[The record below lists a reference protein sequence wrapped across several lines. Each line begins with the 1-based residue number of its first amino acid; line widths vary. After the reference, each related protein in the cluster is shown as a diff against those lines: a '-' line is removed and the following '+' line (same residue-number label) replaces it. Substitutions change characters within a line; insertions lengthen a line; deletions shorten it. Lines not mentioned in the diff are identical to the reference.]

1 MAKVTQPK
9 SERQC
14 HTAFVPWLTSHSLH
28 LTIHVQSLTL
38 WMAHSTPHSNKALM
52 VWYCLTPGYLTFLG
66 AKTLLLFRSVYLKTG
81 IGRCLDFSKCKRM
94 FLFKPDMS
102 TDFLTGSGAELSAL
116 SPTNWEST
124 SGGDNCGFYCIMV
137 MSGMLIS
144 SPSLSVSF
152 VSSWGLVLI

>member
-1 MAKVTQPK
+1 M
-9 SERQC
+9 
-14 HTAFVPWLTSHSLH
+14 SHSLCPMANVSQP
-28 LTIHVQSLTL
+28 TSYNPRPKSYTL
-38 WMAHSTPHSNKALM
+38 NGHYTRHSNKALM

-102 TDFLTGSGAELSAL
+102 TDLLTGSGAELSAL

-137 MSGMLIS
+137 MSL
-144 SPSLSVSF
+144 
-152 VSSWGLVLI
+152 W